1 MATAILDL
9 ENGYNFVRKMTNI
22 LPKNYVLSQCLC
34 DVVEHKYSI
43 RLLLFWSLDEN
54 LDNE

>member
-43 RLLLFWSLDEN
+43 RFLLF
-54 LDNE
+54 